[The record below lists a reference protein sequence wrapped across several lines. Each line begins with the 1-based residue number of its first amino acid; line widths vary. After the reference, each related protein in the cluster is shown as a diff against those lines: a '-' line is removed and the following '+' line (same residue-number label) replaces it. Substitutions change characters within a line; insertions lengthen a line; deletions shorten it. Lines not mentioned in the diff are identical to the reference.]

1 MHCNILPCK
10 ISSSSG
16 VVQGRLCKQ
25 RAFWTLL
32 PWLFA
37 WQWLKLGLSSQPPQ
51 HPCCSPTRGG
61 RGLHDTAKHVK
72 PASRFR
78 GGTGK
83 ARRCAYLHGV
93 VVWLEGTRQLSKK
106 SSCKIAQGALQVGY
120 ALTREEAKTQL
131 RLWCTLGKSL
141 CTVPLFM
148 HTRTKQSRF
157 LYTCTQLLIVP
168 KKVPSWLQAW
178 PALRYSLVSFLWGS
192 SGVSWR
198 LSSHLNLS
206 LPSFCLL

>member
-51 HPCCSPTRGG
+51 PPLLLTNTGWSWPSRHRQIC
-61 RGLHDTAKHVK
+61 VK

-78 GGTGK
+78 EGTGK

-148 HTRTKQSRF
+148 HTRTKQSCF
-157 LYTCTQLLIVP
+157 LYTQLLIVL

-178 PALRYSLVSFLWGS
+178 PALRYSLVSFSWGS

-206 LPSFCLL
+206 LPSPCLL